1 MPSPSCWSASDTP
14 TRSIDAANGPS
25 VSENPPRMSEGHLR
39 LRHQLQLEELD
50 GEHAEQRGRH
60 RQVDPQPG
68 AALEVDARGRAAHER
83 DLERHLDV
91 AAGQLAQERI
101 ALAEGDHELAVADRQ
116 AEGGFLARDL
126 DAVGEG
132 ADLESGAVG
141 RADDERRRVHRRR
154 GDRIALGVGGP
165 ALVGL
170 GTHADPRR
178 ERGERAHAVRS
189 RTARTG
195 RTGRRR

>member
-1 MPSPSCWSASDTP
+1 MPLGGAKRTKSSRWSMPSPSCWSASDTP

-25 VSENPPRMSEGHLR
+25 VSENPPRMSRDTLG

-50 GEHAEQRGRH
+50 GEHAEQRRRH

-101 ALAEGDHELAVADRQ
+101 ALAERDHQLAVADRQ
-116 AEGGFLARDL
+116 PEGGFLTRDL
-126 DAVGEG
+126 DAVGERCR
-132 ADLESGAVG
+132 SRVG
-141 RADDERRRVHRRR
+141 SRRSCRRRAPACPSAAR
-154 GDRIALGVGGP
+154 GWGC
-165 ALVGL
+165 
-170 GTHADPRR
+170 PRGR
-178 ERGERAHAVRS
+178 WPRPCRARHPRGSSA
-189 RTARTG
+189 
-195 RTGRRR
+195 